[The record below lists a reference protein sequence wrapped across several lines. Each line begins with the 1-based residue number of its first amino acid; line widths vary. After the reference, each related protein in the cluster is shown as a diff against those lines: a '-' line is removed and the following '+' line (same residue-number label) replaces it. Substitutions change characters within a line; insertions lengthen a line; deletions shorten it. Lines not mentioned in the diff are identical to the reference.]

1 MNVSLRQ
8 VEIFLAVARTLSFSQ
23 AARDCHLS
31 QPALSANVKRLEE
44 SMGARLFDR
53 HTRKVSMTAVG
64 QEFFKVASAMAEN
77 MDMAL
82 ARMQDFVSGKRGRLV
97 IAAAPSM
104 AASFAPQAIAEF
116 ARDHPEVDVELH
128 DELSDLSVGLVR
140 SGVADLALS
149 PVVPKAADLRQ
160 LELFRD
166 HLVLVCHPSHP
177 LASRATVRWRDVQP
191 YAHVVVNQSSSVRQL
206 VDAQYARY
214 GVRLRPAF
222 EVAHVGTMLGLIAAK
237 LCVGE
242 LPESFIRNIDT
253 TGLSYRR
260 IASSAAYRT
269 IGAITSSSRSP
280 SPLIAP
286 FLECCQRLA
295 TRFARN

>member
-97 IAAAPSM
+97 IAAAPSL
-104 AASFAPQAIAEF
+104 AAAFAPQAIAEF
-116 ARDHPEVDVELH
+116 AHDHPDVDVELH

-149 PVVPKAADLRQ
+149 PMVPKAADLRQ

-166 HLVLVCHPSHP
+166 HLVLVCHASHP
-177 LASRATVRWRDVQP
+177 LASRATVKWRDVQP
-191 YAHVVVNQSSSVRQL
+191 YAHVVMNQSSGVRQL

-237 LCVGE
+237 LCIGE
-242 LPESFIRNIDT
+242 LPESFIRNIDMT
-253 TGLSYRR
+253 DLTYRR
-260 IASSAAYRT
+260 IASRAAYRT
-269 IGAITSSSRSP
+269 IGAISSSSRGQ
-280 SPLIAP
+280 SPLVAP

-295 TRFARN
+295 AQFAGN